1 LLSQSSIETK
11 FSHCPEVIAAYLEVV
26 NMIWEFQR
34 SQSQPLSKIP
44 VSYDRSSASALLKIQ
59 KTVTG
64 IILASEVDKPL
75 AQLKDL
81 LLAPGIG
88 GDTLAAALEAL
99 PRVWAASSASDNT
112 LEGLCQLYVDICLV
126 TGFTEAQVVALQ
138 NLADILDKLILE
150 NKFDLVSPTALTELW
165 TALPLRPMN
174 PALSNAIIRVSGG
187 LLAMLRHRD
196 GVPTEGITAWGL
208 MIADAGLDD
217 KVSVT
222 L

>member
-1 LLSQSSIETK
+1 
-11 FSHCPEVIAAYLEVV
+11 
-26 NMIWEFQR
+26 MIWEFQR
-34 SQSQPLSKIP
+34 SQSQPLAKIS
-44 VSYDRSSASALLKIQ
+44 VSYTGNSGSALLKIQ
-59 KTVTG
+59 KTITG
-64 IILASEVDKPL
+64 IISASEADKPL

-99 PRVWAASSASDNT
+99 PRVWAASSASDNV

-138 NLADILDKLILE
+138 NLADFFDKLLME
-150 NKFDLVSPTALTELW
+150 NKFDLVSPNALAELW
-165 TALPLRPMN
+165 TGLPLRPMN

-187 LLAMLRHRD
+187 LLAMLRHRG
-196 GVPTEGITAWGL
+196 GVPTEDITAWGL

-217 KVSVT
+217 KVNNAS
-222 L
+222 